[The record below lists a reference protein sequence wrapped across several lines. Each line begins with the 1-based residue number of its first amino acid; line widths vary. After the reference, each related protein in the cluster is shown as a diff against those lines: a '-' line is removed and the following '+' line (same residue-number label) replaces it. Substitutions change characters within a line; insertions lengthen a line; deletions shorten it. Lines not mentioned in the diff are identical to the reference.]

1 MTVLWGAS
9 PMTVLWDTTPYD
21 GYMGSP
27 LYYSLR
33 SLNYSVFSIQYSVFS
48 IQYVYIDGTLCRS
61 QLEDAVIEGVSG
73 EVGGQSLWDRG
84 GKAGAPPAALT
95 AKGAVY
101 VVYTYLH
108 IEYGGEY

>member
-1 MTVLWGAS
+1 M
-9 PMTVLWDTTPYD
+9 
-21 GYMGSP
+21 
-27 LYYSLR
+27 
-33 SLNYSVFSIQYSVFS
+33 
-48 IQYVYIDGTLCRS
+48 
-61 QLEDAVIEGVSG
+61 SG

>member
-1 MTVLWGAS
+1 MEMTDELPVELMMQIRFVTIHSVL
-9 PMTVLWDTTPYD
+9 
-21 GYMGSP
+21 
-27 LYYSLR
+27 
-33 SLNYSVFSIQYSVFS
+33 QCK
-48 IQYVYIDGTLCRS
+48 YVYIDGTLCRS